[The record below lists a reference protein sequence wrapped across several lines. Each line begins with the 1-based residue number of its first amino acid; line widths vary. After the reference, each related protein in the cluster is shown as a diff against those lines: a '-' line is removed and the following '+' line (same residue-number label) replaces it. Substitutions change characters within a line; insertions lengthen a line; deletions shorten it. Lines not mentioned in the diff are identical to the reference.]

1 MLMSVYLYCG
11 YMFCDSYIFV
21 IYYYPSLIY
30 FPGSLPVQ
38 LHSQTMLFN
47 LVPRFFIFLSVHGIN
62 SFFFYLCLFL

>member
-38 LHSQTMLFN
+38 LHS
-47 LVPRFFIFLSVHGIN
+47 
-62 SFFFYLCLFL
+62 